1 MKISSKLNVL
11 VSFVITGFVLIAGL
25 LIFILMTI
33 NGLRDLERDM
43 IVVVR
48 DVYHLGDATKSLLV
62 SDQPLR
68 ELYGSWQEPVEH
80 LKGSIDR
87 LSRSSYLSLL
97 GEEAYGAVRQTRNV
111 WEISRISL
119 NQVGEAVRKILE
131 GSEIPDNLK
140 DGGIVNIRD
149 ALIARDDGNYGDV
162 IFMLNRA
169 QRTLEAVD
177 IEVKAKLVDTLLE
190 TADRVEEES
199 VRFRKRMIRVAAL
212 VALLILLAAFWNALR
227 FTRRLARRISGIEST
242 IGKVAE
248 RDMTVRA
255 SDFEKDEIGSLNSN
269 LNGVLDALS
278 VFFAEVRQAI
288 TRTDELKESMA
299 AGSTQS
305 AAALDEIARNID
317 SIKMQLNQLDAS
329 ISLATGA
336 ASTIGGKL
344 SSLVQGT
351 GKQSTLIGESNKAI
365 DKIAGTME
373 AVAALAAENRKEAME
388 LLKIVNEGGE
398 KIGRT
403 NELVRS
409 ISTEVDD
416 ILQVIEIIEGIA
428 SQTNLLSMNAAI
440 ESAHAGEAG
449 KGFGVV
455 AEEIRKLA
463 DSASENSHQISSSLQ
478 SVTRR
483 ISEVLESSDA
493 GYSTFKNIAKSVDS
507 FDQAMERIAEGM
519 QSLSIAGSEVRGS
532 SNEIN
537 GITGM
542 VQETSVEIEAQTRE
556 LQNAMATMESVSAH
570 VVKGIGEI
578 DNGAHEILDGMV
590 GISNS
595 AQRNK
600 ERMEAL
606 SGLVDTFRLQ
616 DPDIMA

>member
-1 MKISSKLNVL
+1 
-11 VSFVITGFVLIAGL
+11 
-25 LIFILMTI
+25 
-33 NGLRDLERDM
+33 
-43 IVVVR
+43 
-48 DVYHLGDATKSLLV
+48 
-62 SDQPLR
+62 
-68 ELYGSWQEPVEH
+68 
-80 LKGSIDR
+80 
-87 LSRSSYLSLL
+87 
-97 GEEAYGAVRQTRNV
+97 
-111 WEISRISL
+111 
-119 NQVGEAVRKILE
+119 
-131 GSEIPDNLK
+131 
-140 DGGIVNIRD
+140 
-149 ALIARDDGNYGDV
+149 
-162 IFMLNRA
+162 
-169 QRTLEAVD
+169 
-177 IEVKAKLVDTLLE
+177 
-190 TADRVEEES
+190 
-199 VRFRKRMIRVAAL
+199 
-212 VALLILLAAFWNALR
+212 
-227 FTRRLARRISGIEST
+227 
-242 IGKVAE
+242 
-248 RDMTVRA
+248 
-255 SDFEKDEIGSLNSN
+255 
-269 LNGVLDALS
+269 
-278 VFFAEVRQAI
+278 
-288 TRTDELKESMA
+288 
-299 AGSTQS
+299 
-305 AAALDEIARNID
+305 LDEIARNID